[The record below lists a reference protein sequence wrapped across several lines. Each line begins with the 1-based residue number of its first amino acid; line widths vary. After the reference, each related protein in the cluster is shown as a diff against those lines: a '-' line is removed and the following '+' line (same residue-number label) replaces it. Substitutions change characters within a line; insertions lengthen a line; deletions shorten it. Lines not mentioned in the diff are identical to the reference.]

1 MTFDQAFQKLQKTF
15 PGKHVSLEYHRDSS
29 ASFITGY
36 VEGIGWSDDFTK
48 IQDVIDQLSGL
59 EVKPD
64 VEAPEVA

>member
-15 PGKHVSLEYHRDSS
+15 PGKRVTLEYRRDSS
-29 ASFITGY
+29 ASFITGC

-64 VEAPEVA
+64 VEAPEVD